1 MKKIYLI
8 TLSTLLTAA
17 YLKAQ
22 TPCATGRYASDT
34 FTNVTT
40 TSNVVFG
47 SNITASGTTQSLTMD
62 IYQPTGDIETNR
74 PLIVWAHGGSFIGGT
89 KTDADMV
96 ALSQAFTKKGYV
108 CASIN
113 YRLGLTPFDS
123 VGAVKAV
130 LRAVQDMKASVRFF
144 YKDKLTTNTYKI
156 DTTNIFIAPAHQA
169 LSDSKPIE

>member
-1 MKKIYLI
+1 
-8 TLSTLLTAA
+8 
-17 YLKAQ
+17 
-22 TPCATGRYASDT
+22 
-34 FTNVTT
+34 
-40 TSNVVFG
+40 
-47 SNITASGTTQSLTMD
+47 MD

-156 DTTNIFIAPAHQA
+156 DTTNIFIGGNFHYYCCFKWSQYHRWY
-169 LSDSKPIE
+169 